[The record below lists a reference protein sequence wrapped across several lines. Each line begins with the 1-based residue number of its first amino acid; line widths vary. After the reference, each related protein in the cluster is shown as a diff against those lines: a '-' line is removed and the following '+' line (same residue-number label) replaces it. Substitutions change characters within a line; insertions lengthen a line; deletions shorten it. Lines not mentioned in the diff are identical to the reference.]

1 MCLALPFST
10 PSSIPS
16 PVSCDFPQFFLFLC
30 FLFPLS
36 YPSLNFP
43 FMPLYSPLLPQLSS
57 SHNNFISSSLL
68 PPDRTRLCP
77 LVSVPPPPPPHS
89 LLPAFP
95 WYSSLTPYFPSTLPS
110 RDSPPPTIPTSYH
123 PLPPSPIPYI
133 PHSLPPLPSSLVT
146 LSTILSGRKPNAT
159 YEVWSR
165 GGGGAEREF
174 QNRYIS
180 VFLFLRHKSLR

>member
-1 MCLALPFST
+1 MTRSRRCVWLSRFPHPPLFP
-10 PSSIPS
+10 PPS
-16 PVSCDFPQFFLFLC
+16 PVTSPNFLFLC

-57 SHNNFISSSLL
+57 SHNNFISSSLP

-110 RDSPPPTIPTSYH
+110 RDSPATTHCLPH
-123 PLPPSPIPYI
+123 PSHTYLTPFPL
-133 PHSLPPLPSSLVT
+133 SLPP
-146 LSTILSGRKPNAT
+146 
-159 YEVWSR
+159 W
-165 GGGGAEREF
+165 
-174 QNRYIS
+174 
-180 VFLFLRHKSLR
+180 